1 MLKLLG
7 YIEQKVLKP
16 IYKEEPVRKERPV
29 NQQMVQSIAKS
40 LSSVDSITSQEKLA
54 QFLQFK

>member
-54 QFLQFK
+54 